1 MFKKTLLLLIVVIQ
15 TTNISAQKAT
25 ASWSK
30 QFLFED
36 KKDGRPTKVIGS
48 DNSTTYILF
57 EDNRRKVK
65 NHLSISSFN
74 KKDMK
79 LIKKV
84 NLFKLFPEVKSY
96 DFQLAKF
103 GNGKIYVSWINDAK
117 TVREVFVA
125 VLNGDFTIASKLK
138 KLKSAKLNTSN
149 TNVKVASFEIL
160 INPDVK
166 EAPVCIILEKNAG
179 LKDSHQSIATQ
190 FNDKLKELNSI
201 PLKID
206 LNFSSDKSLLTGQNK
221 IYKNAFEYI
230 YTKHGVYG
238 YLDTYEISFSGL
250 GLPFIHYDFNTKR
263 SSSKIITTGHASTG
277 DLVITEKGDGVI
289 IYLLNTVSHFSTSA
303 LMSILLE
310 NGLSI
315 KVQENNPFTSSL
327 LKTAYPDYEYLTSK
341 KGMRKLGSSKPLIE
355 PKLLHPYTSIENI
368 ITTEQ
373 GDYISLSYNYFKR
386 DANGRTIKN
395 LKKGLLIAKI
405 SPDGKVEWLKNFK
418 RFYENKAGRE
428 GSSAGDS
435 RLLFQNDQ
443 LICAYF
449 TDIRTDG
456 EKLDKSLVNNSF
468 NILFIDP
475 SNGKLIKSNSI
486 MVNNETRKGTFVAKG
501 IGLKKDKNNIY
512 FFGQPKA
519 KDLAGEKVYGNKK
532 GSIAIVKIQ

>member
-1 MFKKTLLLLIVVIQ
+1 MFKKILLLLIIVIQ

-36 KKDGRPTKVIGS
+36 KKDGRPTKAIGS

-179 LKDSHQSIATQ
+179 LNDSHQSIATQ
-190 FNDKLKELNSI
+190 FNDKLEELNSI

-263 SSSKIITTGHASTG
+263 SSSKIITTGRASTG
-277 DLVITEKGDGVI
+277 NLVIAEKGDGIV
-289 IYLLNTVSHFSTSA
+289 IYLLNTVSHSSTSA

-355 PKLLHPYTSIENI
+355 PELLHPYTSIENI
-368 ITTEQ
+368 TTTEQ
-373 GDYISLSYNYFKR
+373 GDFITLSYNYFKR
-386 DANGRTIKN
+386 DGNGRTIKD

-405 SPDGKVEWLKNFK
+405 SPNGKLEWLRNFK
-418 RFYENKAGRE
+418 RFYENKASRE

>member
-36 KKDGRPTKVIGS
+36 KKDGRPNKVIGS

-190 FNDKLKELNSI
+190 FNDKLKEFNS
-201 PLKID
+201 P
-206 LNFSSDKSLLTGQNK
+206 
-221 IYKNAFEYI
+221 
-230 YTKHGVYG
+230 
-238 YLDTYEISFSGL
+238 
-250 GLPFIHYDFNTKR
+250 
-263 SSSKIITTGHASTG
+263 
-277 DLVITEKGDGVI
+277 
-289 IYLLNTVSHFSTSA
+289 
-303 LMSILLE
+303 
-310 NGLSI
+310 
-315 KVQENNPFTSSL
+315 
-327 LKTAYPDYEYLTSK
+327 
-341 KGMRKLGSSKPLIE
+341 
-355 PKLLHPYTSIENI
+355 
-368 ITTEQ
+368 
-373 GDYISLSYNYFKR
+373 
-386 DANGRTIKN
+386 
-395 LKKGLLIAKI
+395 
-405 SPDGKVEWLKNFK
+405 
-418 RFYENKAGRE
+418 
-428 GSSAGDS
+428 
-435 RLLFQNDQ
+435 
-443 LICAYF
+443 
-449 TDIRTDG
+449 
-456 EKLDKSLVNNSF
+456 
-468 NILFIDP
+468 
-475 SNGKLIKSNSI
+475 
-486 MVNNETRKGTFVAKG
+486 
-501 IGLKKDKNNIY
+501 
-512 FFGQPKA
+512 
-519 KDLAGEKVYGNKK
+519 
-532 GSIAIVKIQ
+532 

>member
-190 FNDKLKELNSI
+190 FNDKLKEFNS
-201 PLKID
+201 P
-206 LNFSSDKSLLTGQNK
+206 
-221 IYKNAFEYI
+221 
-230 YTKHGVYG
+230 
-238 YLDTYEISFSGL
+238 
-250 GLPFIHYDFNTKR
+250 
-263 SSSKIITTGHASTG
+263 
-277 DLVITEKGDGVI
+277 
-289 IYLLNTVSHFSTSA
+289 
-303 LMSILLE
+303 
-310 NGLSI
+310 
-315 KVQENNPFTSSL
+315 
-327 LKTAYPDYEYLTSK
+327 
-341 KGMRKLGSSKPLIE
+341 
-355 PKLLHPYTSIENI
+355 
-368 ITTEQ
+368 
-373 GDYISLSYNYFKR
+373 
-386 DANGRTIKN
+386 
-395 LKKGLLIAKI
+395 
-405 SPDGKVEWLKNFK
+405 
-418 RFYENKAGRE
+418 
-428 GSSAGDS
+428 
-435 RLLFQNDQ
+435 
-443 LICAYF
+443 
-449 TDIRTDG
+449 
-456 EKLDKSLVNNSF
+456 
-468 NILFIDP
+468 
-475 SNGKLIKSNSI
+475 
-486 MVNNETRKGTFVAKG
+486 
-501 IGLKKDKNNIY
+501 
-512 FFGQPKA
+512 
-519 KDLAGEKVYGNKK
+519 
-532 GSIAIVKIQ
+532 